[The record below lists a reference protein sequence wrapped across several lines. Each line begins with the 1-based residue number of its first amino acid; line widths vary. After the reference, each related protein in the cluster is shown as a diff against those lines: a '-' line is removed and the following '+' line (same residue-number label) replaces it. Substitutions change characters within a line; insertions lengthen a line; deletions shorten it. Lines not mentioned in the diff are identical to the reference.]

1 MKWLFTGFESV
12 AQSGK
17 RGFGLIAVEQGT
29 RQGPGLERSQIAP
42 LSGTN
47 NTSQ

>member
-17 RGFGLIAVEQGT
+17 RGFGLIAMEQST
-29 RQGPGLERSQIAP
+29 RQGR
-42 LSGTN
+42 GTGEEPDP
-47 NTSQ
+47 SAVGH